1 MDAFPAFIPL
11 KGSTVIIAG
20 AGEMADAKARLFDGS
35 PANLVRLSAP
45 EAFLPASYADAA
57 VAFIA
62 SDDPMFLQ
70 AAVNAARAAHVLL
83 NVVDHPEHCDFHTPA
98 VVDRGEVVA
107 AIGTA
112 GASPML
118 AALLRNDIET
128 HVPEG
133 AGRVAAL
140 LREQRD
146 AVREAYPVLH
156 ERRAFL
162 RGALSGPAARAAMAG
177 DMDEARL
184 LIAEALASRGDMRG
198 RLRFV
203 AGRGPADLLTLR
215 AVRALGS
222 ADILAPDEDADPEV
236 LRMARR
242 DAVWVKGEDA
252 AIDRLI
258 AHVHDG
264 RQVVRVVTG
273 AISPDDGK
281 RLAAS
286 GVPVDVLLAAP
297 EP

>member
-1 MDAFPAFIPL
+1 MS
-11 KGSTVIIAG
+11 GSVVLVG
-20 AGEMADAKARLFDGS
+20 AGPG
-35 PANLVRLSAP
+35 AP
-45 EAFLPASYADAA
+45 
-57 VAFIA
+57 
-62 SDDPMFLQ
+62 
-70 AAVNAARAAHVLL
+70 
-83 NVVDHPEHCDFHTPA
+83 
-98 VVDRGEVVA
+98 
-107 AIGTA
+107 
-112 GASPML
+112 
-118 AALLRNDIET
+118 
-128 HVPEG
+128 
-133 AGRVAAL
+133 
-140 LREQRD
+140 
-146 AVREAYPVLH
+146 
-156 ERRAFL
+156 
-162 RGALSGPAARAAMAG
+162 
-177 DMDEARL
+177 
-184 LIAEALASRGDMRG
+184 
-198 RLRFV
+198 
-203 AGRGPADLLTLR
+203 DLLTLR